1 MGSDGRDTSIQI
13 FDRFVSLS
21 FAENEEVLLDITFIC
36 FAAVSS
42 ILIASKVHE
51 GQSLLTMANF
61 PHFGKSDLIEF
72 ERMLLGKI
80 NYQIMPLCTP
90 SSFARHLL
98 GLCPEHADIHL
109 EIIQQVDKHIADFSE
124 QPSYSAFSPC
134 TVAISALLISF
145 ACWRIQCSS
154 WLSRIPSIC
163 LPRAGNPYY
172 VDNLINIDLCLTCLQ
187 RIASVE
193 KLSEVG
199 VPPTPTPDKSA
210 ASKAG
215 SSSAPP
221 SSSSPTGVNA
231 VLKVGDAS
239 SDRFSAGM
247 GSACDPKRLA
257 SDADVILD
265 AGTITATATVAAT
278 TSAADTSSTT
288 SHSSKATRDRL
299 ERDDGIDLKA
309 MEDDAVDEGRP
320 ASLKKPKASSA
331 TPYQYDFSYIY

>member
-109 EIIQQVDKHIADFSE
+109 EIIRQVDKHIADFSE

-145 ACWRIQCSS
+145 ACWRIQCTS

-172 VDNLINIDLCLTCLQ
+172 IDNLINIDLCLTCLQ
-187 RIASVE
+187 RIESVE
-193 KLSEVG
+193 KLSEVSA
-199 VPPTPTPDKSA
+199 PQTPDKSA
-210 ASKAG
+210 ANKAG
-215 SSSAPP
+215 SSSAS

-231 VLKVGDAS
+231 VLKVSDAS
-239 SDRFSAGM
+239 VDRFSASV
-247 GSACDPKRLA
+247 GSAACEPDRLA
-257 SDADVILD
+257 SDAEVLLD
-265 AGTITATATVAAT
+265 AGTSTG
-278 TSAADTSSTT
+278 SAADAGAAAAAPSATSSR
-288 SHSSKATRDRL
+288 SKAARDELDR
-299 ERDDGIDLKA
+299 EDGIDLEA
-309 MEDDAVDEGRP
+309 MEEDAVDECRP
-320 ASLKKPKASSA
+320 SSLKRPKASSA